1 MPTTTA
7 QASNP
12 QAPPA
17 MDPALQA
24 AMAAFFTTMT
34 QQFQAQVANPQP
46 VNLPDPLHYQQAP
59 RSHIKT
65 WDPDPYDGSD
75 PAKLRSFL
83 SQCKLVF

>member
-1 MPTTTA
+1 MTDRNIRDSPPQEQAQGSNLAASSSTTPATMA

-24 AMAAFFTTMT
+24 AMAAFFTAMT

-46 VNLPDPLHYQQAP
+46 VNLPDPLQYQHAP
-59 RSHIKT
+59 
-65 WDPDPYDGSD
+65 
-75 PAKLRSFL
+75 
-83 SQCKLVF
+83 